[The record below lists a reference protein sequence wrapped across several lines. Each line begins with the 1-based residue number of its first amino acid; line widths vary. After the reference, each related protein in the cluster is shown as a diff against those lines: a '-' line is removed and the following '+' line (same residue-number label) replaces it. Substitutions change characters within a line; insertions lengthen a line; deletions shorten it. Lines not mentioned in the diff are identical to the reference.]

1 MNESSKPIREVLA
14 SWKEGSVDLSTLL
27 RALVSY
33 MAWAIPVSSE
43 AAKKSLETNS
53 APDILFSEYQGRRRL
68 LVFTDSEA
76 FGVYLGKASGNDEVR
91 LTITFDG
98 KRVFSPAFG
107 EFDAYFIDP
116 NSPHGIVLTREE
128 IAAAATFGDAVAVET
143 SLSIL
148 RAGTAR
154 DEEHVRSLTKHI
166 AAYPKYQLALQK
178 VNDRFALAMA
188 PDDSGRKLAAVFTH
202 DDAADRYRIAAHQA
216 GVEAQTTSLDGTML
230 FEQLRRMSLDGVAF
244 NCMGPIAPVAFSLA
258 IVDIILRNP

>member
-1 MNESSKPIREVLA
+1 MSESSKPIREVLT
-14 SWKEGSVDLSTLL
+14 SWNEGNVDLSTLL
-27 RALVSY
+27 RALVGHTE
-33 MAWAIPVSSE
+33 WAIPVSSE

-53 APDILFSEYQGRRRL
+53 PPDILFSEYQGRRRL

-76 FGVYLGKASGNDEVR
+76 FGVYLGNASGNDEVR

-107 EFDAYFIDP
+107 DFDAYFVDP
-116 NSPHGIVLTREE
+116 KSPHAIVLTREE
-128 IAAAATFGDAVAVET
+128 VAAAATFGDAVAVEA
-143 SLSIL
+143 SLSML

-154 DEEHVRSLTKHI
+154 DEEHVLSLTKHI
-166 AAYPKYQLALQK
+166 AAYPNYQLALQK

-188 PDDSGRKLAAVFTH
+188 PDDSGRSLAAVFTH

-216 GVEAQTTSLDGTML
+216 GVEVQTTSLDGTQL
-230 FEQLRRMSLDGVAF
+230 FEQLRQMGLDGVVF

-258 IVDIILRNP
+258 IADVILRNP